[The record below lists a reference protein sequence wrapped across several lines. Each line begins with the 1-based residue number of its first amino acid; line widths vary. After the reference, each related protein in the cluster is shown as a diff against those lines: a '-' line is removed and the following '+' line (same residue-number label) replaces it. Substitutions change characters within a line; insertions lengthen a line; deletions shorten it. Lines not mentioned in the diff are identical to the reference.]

1 MKRQRTLQELKEA
14 TYLSKT
20 DIRRLFDV
28 SQKAADKIYS
38 LARRIDDQELGEWVI
53 YDTKVRKQTVM
64 QVQGIKKGWSRG

>member
-1 MKRQRTLQELKEA
+1 MKRQRTLEELKEA

-38 LARRIDDQELGEWVI
+38 LARRIDDQELG
-53 YDTKVRKQTVM
+53 
-64 QVQGIKKGWSRG
+64 